1 MPGEPTPVSTLIELM
16 GSSPA
21 VFADVV
27 ADAAA
32 RLTAEP
38 PQAAGHDV
46 PIRRDLISLARPG
59 VLVMPAGD
67 EAAAGRGPRDATG
80 RRSGRRGP
88 RRPARSCP
96 GLGPGASPRDRVLTA
111 DPDEALTAAAQR
123 AFAALGG
130 PLLIAW
136 PELPVWR
143 PVHGDGALTDLA
155 DGCGV
160 AVGPIFDGGFYLL
173 AFAELLPALLEVPR
187 SLDAMN
193 RAFAAAHEAEV
204 GIGLLRP
211 ERGLRSAGDVA
222 AALADPLLD
231 DELRGLLS

>member
-1 MPGEPTPVSTLIELM
+1 MDGGDQAPAGEDLTTRLGVVRAAAVQGVLRDRALAWARGIAPGGRVLSAEPGEEL
-16 GSSPA
+16 
-21 VFADVV
+21 V
-27 ADAAA
+27 
-32 RLTAEP
+32 T
-38 PQAAGHDV
+38 
-46 PIRRDLISLARPG
+46 
-59 VLVMPAGD
+59 
-67 EAAAGRGPRDATG
+67 
-80 RRSGRRGP
+80 
-88 RRPARSCP
+88 
-96 GLGPGASPRDRVLTA
+96 
-111 DPDEALTAAAQR
+111 AAQR
-123 AFAALGG
+123 AFSGFGG

-143 PVHGDGALTDLA
+143 PVHGDGALADLA

-173 AFAELLPALLEVPR
+173 AFAEPLPALLEVPR

-193 RAFAAAHEAEV
+193 RAFVAAHDAGV